1 MKSDLVN
8 YAAAEWRPWLARS
21 HDEPRSIYN
30 RASMRNRV
38 LVACVVMGVS
48 LAAGFATFR
57 ILRRVPK
64 ESGRILAQTSDDW
77 GSIPFGNRECA
88 LVNNTW
94 NRAAAG
100 QEFEQFVFVEEEA
113 GRLELGWRWRAPWH
127 FWPTVVS
134 QPQIVCGNKPWDPK
148 TRPDDGFPFRAG
160 TRRVTVNFDVHL
172 RASGVYNMV
181 FSLWAVSGVPP
192 SRRDITHEIMI
203 WTAYAS
209 QSPAGRRVDSL
220 AIQGRTYDVYIEP
233 RQTDAS
239 GQNSNTWTYVAFVPA
254 KPVFHGPLEISLF
267 LDYLL
272 RRGTLGRDRYLT
284 SLEFG
289 NEVSQGT
296 GIAEIRGFAIS
307 MD

>member
-1 MKSDLVN
+1 MIPYPCRSPPASDTSMYKAADDNGKNESGAADRIGFRYIGSRVICQEGRQGVRRAESRHHGRSRQPIETMKSDLVN

-113 GRLELGWRWRAPWH
+113 GRMELGWRWRAPWH

-172 RASGVYNMV
+172 
-181 FSLWAVSGVPP
+181 
-192 SRRDITHEIMI
+192 
-203 WTAYAS
+203 
-209 QSPAGRRVDSL
+209 
-220 AIQGRTYDVYIEP
+220 
-233 RQTDAS
+233 
-239 GQNSNTWTYVAFVPA
+239 
-254 KPVFHGPLEISLF
+254 
-267 LDYLL
+267 
-272 RRGTLGRDRYLT
+272 
-284 SLEFG
+284 
-289 NEVSQGT
+289 
-296 GIAEIRGFAIS
+296 
-307 MD
+307 